1 MQKQSFI
8 CLDSLH
14 NIPYDVTETT
24 YRIFN
29 NIISLTS
36 FQSDLFIEYI
46 KTIKNLSVHFLPGVN
61 VSLPEMP

>member
-1 MQKQSFI
+1 MQNQSFI

-14 NIPYDVTETT
+14 NIPYDVTEMS

-29 NIISLTS
+29 DIISLTS
-36 FQSDLFIEYI
+36 FRSDLFIEYI
-46 KTIKNLSVHFLPGVN
+46 KVFKNLSIYFMPGMN